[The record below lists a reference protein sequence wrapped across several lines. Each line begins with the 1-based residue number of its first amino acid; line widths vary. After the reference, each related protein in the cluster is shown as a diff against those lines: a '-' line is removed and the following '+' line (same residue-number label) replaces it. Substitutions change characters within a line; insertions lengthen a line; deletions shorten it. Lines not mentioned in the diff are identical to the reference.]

1 MHSPNAFAYIALLL
15 WAPVSVAAFTVLRPP
30 VACAVLVL
38 GATMFLPVGTGFD
51 LRGMPAL
58 GKEELA
64 SLFILVGG
72 VVRCRRR
79 LLTARPGRGLEV
91 LVFLLM
97 LGAIG
102 TVLTNR
108 DVLTYGSTRLSSLAP
123 YDAVSMAVRNLLRY
137 GVPFFLGRA
146 FFRNSR
152 DLRDLVLLIV
162 AAGVVYSLLIIVEL
176 FLSPQLHRWTY
187 GYFQR
192 PFAGTQRYGGYRP
205 MVFMANGLA
214 LALFMATAATM
225 SAALARFTRLR
236 RRGGIIL
243 GIPYGVV
250 TFYLTAI
257 LVLCK
262 SFASITYGIVGI
274 ALIALPRISARRG
287 AALAPLVNPR
297 NLTRAAAV
305 LAILVTAYPLLRA
318 AEVFPVGPIL
328 SVVKAVDEKRWDSL
342 EFRFRNEDVLIAKAR
357 ERSVF
362 GWGGYRRSRVF
373 DERGIDQTITDGY
386 WIIIL
391 GKRGV
396 VGFLCTFGLLVIPVI
411 VAQRRI
417 PKIPETGDRVL
428 VAGLSLV
435 LAIHALDLIP
445 NGLFSFLPFFFAGAL
460 MGVLPGMTAV
470 SPRSHAR
477 APHRRSLEGT
487 ATTG

>member
-38 GATMFLPVGTGFD
+38 GATMFLPVGIGFD
-51 LRGMPAL
+51 LKGVPAV

-72 VVRCRRR
+72 IVRCRRR
-79 LLTARPGRGLEV
+79 LLTARPGRGLEA

-102 TVLTNR
+102 TALSNR
-108 DVLTYGSTRLSSLAP
+108 DALTYGPVRLPSLAL
-123 YDAVSMAVRNLLRY
+123 YDAVSMAVEDLLRY

-162 AAGVVYSLLIIVEL
+162 IAGLVYSLPIIFEL
-176 FLSPQLHRWTY
+176 RLSPQLHRWTY

-192 PFAGTQRYGGYRP
+192 PFIGTERYGGYRP

-214 LALFMATAATM
+214 LALFMATTAIM
-225 SAALARFTRLR
+225 SAALARFTRSR
-236 RRGGIIL
+236 RRGGTIL
-243 GIPYGVV
+243 GVPPGVV
-250 TFYLTAI
+250 TFYLTAV

-262 SFASITYGIVGI
+262 SLASITYGIVGV
-274 ALIALPRISARRG
+274 
-287 AALAPLVNPR
+287 ALATLVKPH
-297 NLTRAAAV
+297 NLTRAAAA
-305 LAILVTAYPLLRA
+305 LAIMVTAYPLVRA
-318 AEVFPVGPIL
+318 AGVFPVGPIL
-328 SVVKAVDEKRWDSL
+328 SVVRAVDEQRWGSL
-342 EFRFRNEDVLIAKAR
+342 EFRFRNEDQLIAKAG
-357 ERSVF
+357 ERPAF
-362 GWGGYRRSRVF
+362 GWGGYNRIRVF
-373 DERGIDQTITDGY
+373 DAYRGRNLTVTDGY
-386 WIIIL
+386 WIIIF

-411 VAQRRI
+411 VAKRRI
-417 PKIPETGDRVL
+417 LKIPEVGDRVL
-428 VAGLSLV
+428 VAGLSLIV
-435 LAIHALDLIP
+435 AIHALDLIP

-460 MGVLPGMTAV
+460 MGVLSGVTAA
-470 SPRSHAR
+470 SPRSRGR